1 MTRQRYVKGIDEVP
15 RRLHELERQFK
26 EFMPSVANT
35 VKDQVSKQLSIVET
49 LGEVVNTVEDQVS
62 KQAAI
67 TETLQEVSQNYYT
80 EFTTEQTGFTGW
92 RTQGSVT
99 LTSSTG
105 RIEITYGGTLNSGEG
120 YFCYSVKQGSTNIV
134 TRESVQA
141 NPARRV
147 AVSGGASFAPS
158 GFGHTVIDVPV
169 GKPLTVALE
178 LYTAQSYTYFFGGSL
193 LAKVAL

>member
-1 MTRQRYVKGIDEVP
+1 MTGQRYVKGVDEVP
-15 RRLHELERQFK
+15 RRLHALERQLK
-26 EFMPSVANT
+26 EFMPSVADT
-35 VKDQVSKQLSIVET
+35 VKDQISQQLSIVET
-49 LGEVVNTVEDQVS
+49 LE
-62 KQAAI
+62 
-67 TETLQEVSQNYYT
+67 EVSQNHYT

-99 LTSSTG
+99 FSSSTG
-105 RIEITYGGTLNSGEG
+105 RIELTYGGTLNSGDG

-134 TRESVQA
+134 TRESIMA

-178 LYTAQSYTYFFGGSL
+178 LYTEQSYTYFFGGSL